1 MIGGDEAQKSAAPPA
16 TAAAAARGT
25 RPRWVPA
32 SRRSSSAA
40 MVEEEEE
47 ESTASS
53 AAAGGGVIP
62 RSDTGVKARVI
73 SPGWWEEREREREA
87 DSVGPRRSDL
97 ATKATPLVRSSP
109 LFFTASG
116 SGVITASDS

>member
-47 ESTASS
+47 STASS

-73 SPGWWEEREREREA
+73 SPGWWEERERESEA

>member
-1 MIGGDEAQKSAAPPA
+1 MEPVRRFARTMIGGDEAQKSAAPPA

-73 SPGWWEEREREREA
+73 SPGWWEERERER
-87 DSVGPRRSDL
+87 
-97 ATKATPLVRSSP
+97 VRLTVWAHGAVISP
-109 LFFTASG
+109 QKRLLLFG
-116 SGVITASDS
+116 LL